1 MTRRKTTWLGLLAL
15 CSAVAFAG
23 ATASAAA
30 AKKGGG
36 GRDAAIAECV
46 ALAKA
51 QNPGQVQAGTAA
63 DPGSPGML
71 AYKSC
76 MQKKGFRP

>member
-15 CSAVAFAG
+15 CSAVAFVG
-23 ATASAAA
+23 ATASAAPA
-30 AKKGGG
+30 AKTSK
-36 GRDAAIAECV
+36 RDQAITECV

-51 QNPGQVQAGTAA
+51 QNPAQVQAGSAA
-63 DPGSPGML
+63 DPGSPGMI